1 MKTKLDK
8 QRVSKIFAYL
18 KDGKFLSQ
26 NSPNRHE
33 KELFEYTQR
42 YYDELYEY
50 FTFIDI
56 ELKLGD
62 GYCYFASYDNREKKL
77 HAIYELID
85 IMSFFYNYST
95 MFGVGFKFTISEIEE
110 KIKDDITLENRLK
123 KIKGISGETRRS
135 RIFSL
140 VSKLEK
146 RGFISLENE
155 YMQGYLVLNS
165 FEYLVKFFNKIE
177 IKV

>member
-155 YMQGYLVLNS
+155 YIQGYLVLNS

>member
-1 MKTKLDK
+1 MKTTLDK
-8 QRVSKIFAYL
+8 QRVVRLFTYL

-26 NSPNRHE
+26 NSPNKRD

-42 YYDELYEY
+42 YFEELCEY
-50 FTFIDI
+50 FSFIDI

-77 HAIYELID
+77 HSIYELID

-95 MFGVGFKFTISEIEE
+95 MFGVGYKFTISDIEE
-110 KIKDDITLENRLK
+110 KIKDDTTLENRLK
-123 KIKGISGETRRS
+123 KIKTISGETRRN
-135 RIFSL
+135 RVFSL

-155 YMQGYLVLNS
+155 YTQGYLVMNS